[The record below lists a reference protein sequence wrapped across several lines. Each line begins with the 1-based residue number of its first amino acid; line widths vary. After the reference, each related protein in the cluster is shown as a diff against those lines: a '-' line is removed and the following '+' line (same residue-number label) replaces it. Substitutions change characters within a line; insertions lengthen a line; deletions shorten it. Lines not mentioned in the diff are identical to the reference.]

1 MAAHIP
7 TTITP
12 LARALGLL
20 SGTVALSLLV
30 SPGTAA
36 ARSAEPPRARGEAHT
51 TIHVLPASA
60 ADLSPLLEQH
70 TRSGGGGGGGGGH
83 AVPRG
88 GGGSG
93 GGSSGGGTGGAVPRT
108 GGSTPSGGGSSG
120 GSGGAT
126 TRSGSG
132 SGSGDTAGTP
142 PYSRPRDGQTATGT
156 AVRRQPGD
164 VPPVTDGGGH
174 YPVYY
179 PWGWG
184 GIGVGAYYGWY
195 DPWGWGDPYGG
206 GAAAY
211 GYDYDGAIK
220 LKVKPR
226 QADVYVDGYY
236 AGAVDDFDG
245 TFQKLKLEPGPH
257 RIEIR
262 LEGYETLS
270 FEVRILPD
278 KTLTYKG
285 QLQKRENAN

>member
-1 MAAHIP
+1 
-7 TTITP
+7 
-12 LARALGLL
+12 
-20 SGTVALSLLV
+20 
-30 SPGTAA
+30 
-36 ARSAEPPRARGEAHT
+36 
-51 TIHVLPASA
+51 
-60 ADLSPLLEQH
+60 
-70 TRSGGGGGGGGGH
+70 
-83 AVPRG
+83 
-88 GGGSG
+88 
-93 GGSSGGGTGGAVPRT
+93 
-108 GGSTPSGGGSSG
+108 
-120 GSGGAT
+120 
-126 TRSGSG
+126 
-132 SGSGDTAGTP
+132 
-142 PYSRPRDGQTATGT
+142 
-156 AVRRQPGD
+156 VRRQPGN

-206 GAAAY
+206 GASAAY
-211 GYDYDGAIK
+211 TYDYDGAIK

-262 LEGYETLS
+262 LQGYETLS